1 MNYINLPDN
10 MYKLPESAINVI
22 STILNKG
29 DVDTIALTNTVWYII
44 SLGIGL
50 VLVLTMLALT
60 VQNCMISQS
69 LGLAIANIL
78 STLFIMMG
86 IFDLFYEP
94 YKLEKELTP
103 LKKEYPMM
111 FIAIYPQKYVL
122 TTNYEVI
129 KLSQVEDGDV
139 IMNIDMKRLRDENPN
154 IFKQIDLLKNGYNKE
169 K

>member
-10 MYKLPESAINVI
+10 MYKLPENAINVI
-22 STILNKG
+22 STIIKKSDINTVLLT
-29 DVDTIALTNTVWYII
+29 DTIFNIIGIGVILLLITIMIIVLEYSYII
-44 SLGIGL
+44 SHE
-50 VLVLTMLALT
+50 
-60 VQNCMISQS
+60 
-69 LGLAIANIL
+69 LGLIIINL
-78 STLFIMMG
+78 LCTLFIIAG
-86 IFDLFYEP
+86 LFNICYTP